1 MSTIA
6 INMFLTLDGVAQG
19 PGGPEEDQEGG
30 FTYGGWTVSHF
41 TDQLGEIIG
50 PWHSG
55 AGALLLGRKTYDI
68 FAGFWPNV
76 PDDAE
81 DAEMAKILNET
92 PKYVASRTLT
102 SPEWQNSTVLDGDI
116 PTAVAEL
123 KKQDLGELLVIGSL
137 DLAQTLIRHNLVDE
151 YRLLVYPVLLG
162 AGKRLFADGTV
173 PAALE
178 LGSTETTSAG
188 ATASVFRPAGPVSYG
203 SFGL

>member
-6 INMFLTLDGVAQG
+6 INMFLTLDGVAQA

-30 FTYGGWTVSHF
+30 FTHGGWTVPHF

-55 AGALLLGRKTYDI
+55 AGAVLLGRKTYDI

-102 SPEWQNSTVLDGDI
+102 SPKWQNSTVLDADV
-116 PTAVAEL
+116 PAAVAEL
-123 KKQDLGELLVIGSL
+123 KKQDLGEIQVLGSI
-137 DLAQTLIRHNLVDE
+137 DLAQTLIQHDLIDEFRLTVFPLV
-151 YRLLVYPVLLG
+151 LG
-162 AGKRLFADGTV
+162 SGKRLFGNGAV
-173 PAALE
+173 PTGLE
-178 LGSTETTSAG
+178 LVSTKTTDAG
-188 ATASVFRPAGPVSYG
+188 VIGCVYRRTGKPEFGTYG
-203 SFGL
+203 S